1 MNIRKLVA
9 IVLAVL
15 INCAVLAWFHTWSTA
30 VAANAAQSQH
40 TDQVLLLPTINVRP
54 TRAQIEMLR
63 RGHKPATSRV
73 APSAAVGIQ
82 TLVMPFYSFA
92 QADGTESV

>member
-30 VAANAAQSQH
+30 VVANAAQSQ
-40 TDQVLLLPTINVRP
+40 DVNPVLLPTITVRP
-54 TRAQIEMLR
+54 TPAQLQMLQR
-63 RGHKPATSRV
+63 ERKSPATSSI
-73 APSAAVGIQ
+73 APGAGTGIQ

-92 QADGTESV
+92 DADSTERV